1 MTKHKRTFLTP
12 VRVIVGALLLAG
24 FIGLGVWLLL
34 AGKNIAVFNPQGVI
48 AAHQRDLIVFTL
60 TLSLFVVIPVFV
72 MLGVFAWRY
81 REGNTKAKHRPD
93 EDGNKWLEAL
103 WWGIP
108 IIIIA
113 ILSVVTWVST
123 HQLDPYKPLVSNEKP
138 LKVQVVALQWKWL
151 FLYPE
156 QRIATVNELRIPV
169 GVPVNFELTADA
181 PMSAFWIP
189 NLGTQVYAM
198 NGMSS
203 KLSLQADKEGVY
215 HGSNSNINGEGYAD
229 MGFKAVAIP
238 KDAFSN
244 WAKAT
249 KLASDNDGLAMDW
262 DRYQE
267 LAKPSRKDPVNYY
280 QLRELGLYNRI
291 MQKYMSGDH
300 GGVEHDSSNG
310 RYDGEED

>member
-12 VRVIVGALLLAG
+12 WRVVVGAILLAVI
-24 FIGLGVWLLL
+24 IGLGVWLLL
-34 AGKNIAVFNPQGVI
+34 AGKNIAVFNPQGVV

-60 TLSLFVVIPVFV
+60 ILSLFVVVPVFV
-72 MLGVFAWRY
+72 MLGAFAWRY

-93 EDGNKWLEAL
+93 EDGNKWLEIL

-108 IIIIA
+108 IIIIT

-123 HQLDPYKPLVSNEKP
+123 HQLDPYKPLASSEKP

-215 HGSNSNINGEGYAD
+215 RGSNSNINGEGYAD
-229 MGFKAVAIP
+229 MTFNAVAVP
-238 KDAFSN
+238 KDAFSA

-249 KLASDNDGLAMDW
+249 ELASDRDGRHMDW
-262 DRYQE
+262 DRYSE
-267 LAKPSRKDPVNYY
+267 VAKPSRKEPVNYY
-280 QLRELGLYNRI
+280 HLHDLNLYNRV
-291 MQKYMSGDH
+291 MQKYMPSGH
-300 GGVEHDSSNG
+300 GDGGHSSNDSHEG
-310 RYDGEED
+310 GAH